1 MISLPLMWSETLL
14 VSLGVINAGQVFVI
28 LVLISAVIIAAGFYF
43 LKKIFNRD
51 FIDLLKF
58 THLYEKQ
65 KSRKA
70 QFALYSEDN
79 TDTHKGSHIYE
90 SKNGTPE
97 QNMAK
102 ILEMLGG
109 IETLI
114 GKDDIVIIKPNAQKI
129 RHNMTNTNTILEF
142 INQVLSIP
150 GFAGEVIIAENNH
163 CHPSNAAGWTTEYK
177 NGDYNLNELIAY
189 YNDRGIKNVTKY
201 HWRDAGTVP
210 NFAIEDCE
218 QGRIVSEPQEGDGY
232 VWSDEEYSYHGCKT
246 KMTYPIFTSSYSG
259 VTIDF
264 KNGAWKNGKYTQQ
277 PVKFINMSA
286 LRHHS
291 NAGVTATVKNYLGVV
306 DLTCGYHGL
315 EPAGYYN
322 FHYIA
327 VDWPLVGILRK
338 AMKSFITSKFAKK
351 RKITRKVAGF
361 VGPQN
366 GAMGGA
372 VGHFIKTI
380 RKADLNIITAEYA
393 GHRGRH
399 IQPGHTKTVLASTDP
414 VALDYYAGKYVLYPL
429 GGPRAGFNNPDNPRG
444 TFRKYLE
451 LCCAEGIGTLNEAEM
466 IIHKFDFGNK

>member
-1 MISLPLMWSETLL
+1 MISLPMMWSEKLL
-14 VSLGVINAGQVFVI
+14 LSFGTVNVRYVFVI
-28 LVLISAVIIAAGFYF
+28 LAIISAVIIAIGFYLF
-43 LKKIFNRD
+43 KKFFNLG
-51 FIDLLKF
+51 FIDILKF
-58 THLYEKQ
+58 TYLDGNQ
-65 KSRKA
+65 KGRKA
-70 QFALYSEDN
+70 QFVLFSGSNAG
-79 TDTHKGSHIYE
+79 TQKGSHIYE

-114 GKDDIVIIKPNAQKI
+114 GKDDIVIIKPNGQKI
-129 RHNMTNTNTILEF
+129 KHNMTNTNTMLEF

-150 GFAGEVIIAENNH
+150 GFSGEVIIAENNH
-163 CHPSNAAGWTTEYK
+163 CHPANTAGWTTEHK
-177 NGDYNLNELIAY
+177 NGDYNLNELITY
-189 YNDRGIKNVTKY
+189 YSDRGIKNVTKY
-201 HWRDAGTVP
+201 HWLDAGTVP
-210 NFAIEDCE
+210 NSVIKDSER
-218 QGRIVSEPQEGDGY
+218 GKIVSGPQEGDGY
-232 VWSDEEYSYHGCKT
+232 VWSDEEYSYQGCRT

-264 KNGAWKNGKYTQQ
+264 KNGAWKNGGYTQQ

-286 LRHHS
+286 LRNHS
-291 NAGVTATVKNYLGVV
+291 NAGVTATIKNYLGVV

-327 VDWPLVGILRK
+327 VDWPSIGALRE
-338 AMKSFITSKFAKK
+338 AMKSFITGKFAKK

-393 GHRGRH
+393 GHQGRRK
-399 IQPGHTKTVLASTDP
+399 QPGHTKTVLASTDP

-429 GGPRAGFNNPDNPRG
+429 GGQRAEFNNPDNTRG

-451 LCCAEGIGTLNEAEM
+451 LCRAEGVGTLNEAEM
-466 IIHKFDFGNK
+466 IVHKFDFNKG